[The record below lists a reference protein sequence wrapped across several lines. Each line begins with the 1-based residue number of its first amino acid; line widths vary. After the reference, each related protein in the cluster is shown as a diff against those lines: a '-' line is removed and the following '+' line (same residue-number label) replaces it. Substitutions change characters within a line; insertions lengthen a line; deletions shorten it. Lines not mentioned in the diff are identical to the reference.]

1 MASLSEVYL
10 ILLFVSSAICTDTM
24 MKYDTIVIG
33 LGAAGTTAASALA
46 KAGKRVLALEA
57 QDRIGGRVQTVPF
70 GDGVVELGAEW
81 IHGTEPSVVY
91 DSAIDNNVM
100 VLPQDIYLNVYK
112 SDGTPGNSELINE
125 LVDYAL
131 EMTSNITGPAR
142 PLGLYLTDKLNEYIK
157 ERHPELVHDREF
169 LSEFLS
175 IMDLIVDNLE
185 SSNDWYDV
193 STLTNYRELGGHQH
207 MSWHRHGYKTFFD
220 ILLNTYENGPGWPTL
235 DIKLNKEVKLIKWP
249 RDSSGD
255 VEVTCA
261 DGSVFTADNV
271 IVTVSLGVLK
281 ERKTS
286 LFEPSLPAGKIKA
299 INVIPIG
306 VMNKIMLKF
315 DKLDLPSGNFYGFL
329 WKSEDKARVCPE
341 DGWTTKIFGAST
353 PLSNTNV
360 LTLWTS
366 GIHGL
371 LVEAMPSDV
380 VMKKSMELIRRFM
393 GKVADI
399 PEPTGIL
406 MSKWFS
412 NPYTRGS
419 YTYDNLV
426 VTDYPDARATL
437 EAPLRDSTGAL
448 KVLFAGEATN
458 SNHFSTVHG
467 ASETGLREAKRILPN
482 SKL

>member
-1 MASLSEVYL
+1 
-10 ILLFVSSAICTDTM
+10 
-24 MKYDTIVIG
+24 
-33 LGAAGTTAASALA
+33 
-46 KAGKRVLALEA
+46 
-57 QDRIGGRVQTVPF
+57 
-70 GDGVVELGAEW
+70 
-81 IHGTEPSVVY
+81 
-91 DSAIDNNVM
+91 
-100 VLPQDIYLNVYK
+100 
-112 SDGTPGNSELINE
+112 
-125 LVDYAL
+125 
-131 EMTSNITGPAR
+131 
-142 PLGLYLTDKLNEYIK
+142 
-157 ERHPELVHDREF
+157 
-169 LSEFLS
+169 
-175 IMDLIVDNLE
+175 
-185 SSNDWYDV
+185 
-193 STLTNYRELGGHQH
+193 
-207 MSWHRHGYKTFFD
+207 
-220 ILLNTYENGPGWPTL
+220 
-235 DIKLNKEVKLIKWP
+235 
-249 RDSSGD
+249 
-255 VEVTCA
+255 
-261 DGSVFTADNV
+261 
-271 IVTVSLGVLK
+271 
-281 ERKTS
+281 
-286 LFEPSLPAGKIKA
+286 
-299 INVIPIG
+299 
-306 VMNKIMLKF
+306 MNKIMLKF

-371 LVEAMPSDV
+371 LVESMPSDV

-393 GKVADI
+393 GKVAAI

>member
-281 ERKTS
+281 ERYKT
-286 LFEPSLPAGKIKA
+286 LFVPQLPEDKVTTIEKLSMGVIGKIILSFPQKWWPMDG
-299 INVIPIG
+299 NF
-306 VMNKIMLKF
+306 LF
-315 DKLDLPSGNFYGFL
+315 FWSRSDKLKCENWL
-329 WKSEDKARVCPE
+329 
-341 DGWTTKIFGAST
+341 TKILGLT
-353 PLSNTNV
+353 QPKGSNNTI
-360 LTLWTS
+360 TLWTS
-366 GIHGL
+366 GDTTR

>member
-1 MASLSEVYL
+1 
-10 ILLFVSSAICTDTM
+10 
-24 MKYDTIVIG
+24 
-33 LGAAGTTAASALA
+33 
-46 KAGKRVLALEA
+46 
-57 QDRIGGRVQTVPF
+57 
-70 GDGVVELGAEW
+70 
-81 IHGTEPSVVY
+81 
-91 DSAIDNNVM
+91 
-100 VLPQDIYLNVYK
+100 
-112 SDGTPGNSELINE
+112 
-125 LVDYAL
+125 
-131 EMTSNITGPAR
+131 
-142 PLGLYLTDKLNEYIK
+142 
-157 ERHPELVHDREF
+157 
-169 LSEFLS
+169 
-175 IMDLIVDNLE
+175 MDLIVDNLE

-281 ERKTS
+281 ERYKTLFVPQLPEDKVTTIEKLSMGVIGKIILSFPQKWWPMDGNFLFFWSRSDKLKCENWLTKILGLTQPKGSNNTITLWTSGDTTRLKS
-286 LFEPSLPAGKIKA
+286 LAENESIRTVAAGGKIKA

>member
-1 MASLSEVYL
+1 M
-10 ILLFVSSAICTDTM
+10 T
-24 MKYDTIVIG
+24 KYDTIVIG
-33 LGAAGTTAASALA
+33 LGAAGTTAASELA

-57 QDRIGGRVQTVPF
+57 QDRIGGRVHTSEF

-81 IHGTEPSVVY
+81 IHGTDPSVVY
-91 DSAIDNNVM
+91 DSAIHNNITV
-100 VLPQDIYLNVYK
+100 VPQDIYLNVYK
-112 SDGTPGNSELINE
+112 SDGTPGNSQLINE

-131 EMTSNITGPAR
+131 EMTSNITGPAM
-142 PLGLYLTDKLNEYIK
+142 PLGLYLTNKLNEYIK
-157 ERHPELVHDREF
+157 EKYPELIHDSEF
-169 LSEFLS
+169 MNEFLS
-175 IMDLIVDNLE
+175 IMDLIIDNLE

-220 ILLNTYENGPGWPTL
+220 ILLNTYNNGPGWPTL

-249 RDSSGD
+249 RDSPGD
-255 VEVTCA
+255 VEVSCV

-281 ERKTS
+281 ERYKT
-286 LFEPSLPAGKIKA
+286 LFLPQLPDDKVTAIQKMSMGVIGKIILSFPQKWWPKDG
-299 INVIPIG
+299 NF
-306 VMNKIMLKF
+306 LF
-315 DKLDLPSGNFYGFL
+315 FWSRSDKLIYENWL
-329 WKSEDKARVCPE
+329 
-341 DGWTTKIFGAST
+341 TKILGLTQPKGS
-353 PLSNTNV
+353 SNTI
-360 LTLWTS
+360 TLWTS
-366 GIHGL
+366 GDTTR
-371 LVEAMPSDV
+371 LVESMPSEV

-393 GKVADI
+393 SKVSHI
-399 PEPTGIL
+399 PEPSGIL

-412 NPYTRGS
+412 NPFTRGS
-419 YTYDNLV
+419 YSYDNLV
-426 VTDYPDARATL
+426 VTDYPHARTVL
-437 EAPLRDSTGAL
+437 EAPLRDASGAL

>member
-1 MASLSEVYL
+1 MFTINKLRECVVRLAVTEGRS
-10 ILLFVSSAICTDTM
+10 TM

-91 DSAIDNNVM
+91 DSAIDNNVT

-281 ERKTS
+281 ERYKT
-286 LFEPSLPAGKIKA
+286 LFVPQLPEDKVTTIEKLSMGVIGKIILSFPQKWWPMDG
-299 INVIPIG
+299 NF
-306 VMNKIMLKF
+306 LF
-315 DKLDLPSGNFYGFL
+315 FWSRSDKLKCENWL
-329 WKSEDKARVCPE
+329 
-341 DGWTTKIFGAST
+341 TKILGLT
-353 PLSNTNV
+353 QPKGSNNTI
-360 LTLWTS
+360 TLWTS
-366 GIHGL
+366 GDTTR

>member
-281 ERKTS
+281 ERYKT
-286 LFEPSLPAGKIKA
+286 LFVPQLPEDKVTTIEKLSMGVIGKIILSFPQKWWPMDG
-299 INVIPIG
+299 NF
-306 VMNKIMLKF
+306 LF
-315 DKLDLPSGNFYGFL
+315 FWSRSDKLKCENWL
-329 WKSEDKARVCPE
+329 
-341 DGWTTKIFGAST
+341 TKILGLT
-353 PLSNTNV
+353 QPKGSNNTI
-360 LTLWTS
+360 TLWTS
-366 GIHGL
+366 GDTTRL
-371 LVEAMPSDV
+371 KNES
-380 VMKKSMELIRRFM
+380 IRTVAAG
-393 GKVADI
+393 GK
-399 PEPTGIL
+399 
-406 MSKWFS
+406 
-412 NPYTRGS
+412 N
-419 YTYDNLV
+419 
-426 VTDYPDARATL
+426 
-437 EAPLRDSTGAL
+437 
-448 KVLFAGEATN
+448 
-458 SNHFSTVHG
+458 
-467 ASETGLREAKRILPN
+467 
-482 SKL
+482 

>member
-1 MASLSEVYL
+1 
-10 ILLFVSSAICTDTM
+10 M

-91 DSAIDNNVM
+91 DSAIDNNVT

-281 ERKTS
+281 ERYKT
-286 LFEPSLPAGKIKA
+286 LFVPQLPEDKVTTIEKLSMGVIGKIILSFPQKWWPMDG
-299 INVIPIG
+299 NF
-306 VMNKIMLKF
+306 LF
-315 DKLDLPSGNFYGFL
+315 FWSRSDKLKCENWL
-329 WKSEDKARVCPE
+329 
-341 DGWTTKIFGAST
+341 TKILGLT
-353 PLSNTNV
+353 QPKGSNNTI
-360 LTLWTS
+360 TLWTS
-366 GIHGL
+366 GDTTR